1 MCSRRKLIK
10 TTLNLRNFNFP
21 KFTLDMLTIR
31 YGLALVVTTY
41 YIHLLFDL
49 NIIIIIIIID
59 LIIIRIK
66 LYYLIL
72 TLELQ

>member
-1 MCSRRKLIK
+1 MV
-10 TTLNLRNFNFP
+10 TV
-21 KFTLDMLTIR
+21 R

-49 NIIIIIIIID
+49 NIIIIIID

-72 TLELQ
+72 TLEL